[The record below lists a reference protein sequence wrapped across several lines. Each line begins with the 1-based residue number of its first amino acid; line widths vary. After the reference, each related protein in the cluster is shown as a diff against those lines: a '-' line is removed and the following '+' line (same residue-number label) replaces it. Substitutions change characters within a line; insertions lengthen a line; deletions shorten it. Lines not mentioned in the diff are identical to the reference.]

1 MGDFCWEESGEFKKH
16 HIICWVLC
24 KNQKKKGPSDC
35 VFSGERHQYS
45 SSGRGGSFFSVW
57 QLGTSRGGLE
67 VPSFQYDNWALIS
80 RSKYRLKAN
89 RRDSLVVDRAS
100 PWEYIFYGFSSILPF
115 RNGRE
120 FVVVRKF
127 GWCQCGIVF
136 PISFFL
142 DYVSLKCNASIYS
155 LIWSSS
161 SDVLSWNLR
170 FVRIWMIWNFRNLL
184 L

>member
-1 MGDFCWEESGEFKKH
+1 MSLRSITLF
-16 HIICWVLC
+16 V
-24 KNQKKKGPSDC
+24 
-35 VFSGERHQYS
+35 
-45 SSGRGGSFFSVW
+45 GSCAK
-57 QLGTSRGGLE
+57 TKRKGGLVIVYLVEKDINIHEVVVEVPSFQYDNWALVVE

-89 RRDSLVVDRAS
+89 RRDSLVVDKAS
-100 PWEYIFYGFSSILPF
+100 PWKYIFYGFSSILPF

-155 LIWSSS
+155 LI
-161 SDVLSWNLR
+161 
-170 FVRIWMIWNFRNLL
+170 
-184 L
+184 

>member
-1 MGDFCWEESGEFKKH
+1 MSLRSITLF
-16 HIICWVLC
+16 V
-24 KNQKKKGPSDC
+24 
-35 VFSGERHQYS
+35 
-45 SSGRGGSFFSVW
+45 GSCAK
-57 QLGTSRGGLE
+57 TKRKGGLVIVYLVEKDINIHEVVVE

-89 RRDSLVVDRAS
+89 RPDSLVVDKAS
-100 PWEYIFYGFSSILPF
+100 PWKYIFYGFSSILPF

-155 LIWSSS
+155 LI
-161 SDVLSWNLR
+161 
-170 FVRIWMIWNFRNLL
+170 
-184 L
+184 